1 MAVLLAVSPIS
12 SEEFWRSTR
21 VTITFLATCLVSS
34 SRKSTSCSKLPQI
47 ILNHSEL
54 HFTGCDISP
63 FFFLSSQNIL
73 ES

>member
-54 HFTGCDISP
+54 HFSHLDVTFHLFS
-63 FFFLSSQNIL
+63 F
-73 ES
+73 

>member
-54 HFTGCDISP
+54 HFSRLDVTFHLFS
-63 FFFLSSQNIL
+63 F
-73 ES
+73 